1 MNLIE
6 IMNNRYST
14 KKFDTTKKISEENI
28 NEIKE
33 LLRLS
38 SSSVNLQPWH
48 FIIASSEEGKN
59 KISKSTEGFFAFNKE
74 KVVDASHVIVLC
86 SKTSIDEDFLRNIL
100 DKEDADGRYA
110 NEEFKNGMHNGRIG
124 FVNIH
129 KDQYND
135 LQDWVDKQVYLNLG
149 NLLLGVAA
157 LGIDS
162 VPMEGFDAKI
172 LDQELGLTEKGLK
185 PIAIVPIG
193 YRASDD
199 FNATIPKSRLNSEEI
214 FTTI

>member
-14 KKFDTTKKISEENI
+14 KKFDTTKKISEENM

-59 KISKSTEGFFAFNKE
+59 KISKSTEGFYAFNKE

-100 DKEDADGRYA
+100 DKEDKDGRFA
-110 NEEFKNGMHNGRIG
+110 NEEFKTGMHNGRIG

-172 LDQELGLTEKGLK
+172 LDEEFELTKKGLK

-193 YRASDD
+193 YRANDD
-199 FNATIPKSRLNSEEI
+199 FNATLPKSRLNSDEI

>member
-14 KKFDTTKKISEENI
+14 KKFDTTKKVSEENI

-100 DKEDADGRYA
+100 DKEDADGRFA
-110 NEEFKNGMHNGRIG
+110 SEEFKTGMHNGRVG

>member
-14 KKFDTTKKISEENI
+14 KKFDKTKKISEENI
-28 NEIKE
+28 KQIKE

-48 FIIASSEEGKN
+48 FVIASTEEGKN
-59 KISKSTEGFFAFNKE
+59 NISKSTEGFFAFNKE

-86 SKTSIDEDFLRNIL
+86 SKTSIDDEFLQNIL
-100 DKEDADGRYA
+100 EKENQDGRFA
-110 NEEFKNGMHNGRIG
+110 NEEFKNGMHSGRSN

-129 KDQYND
+129 KDDAKD
-135 LQDWVDKQVYLNLG
+135 LQEWVDKQVYLNLG

-157 LGIDS
+157 LGIDA
-162 VPMEGFDAKI
+162 VPMEGFDSKI
-172 LDQELGLTEKGLK
+172 LSEELELDKKGLK

-193 YRASDD
+193 YRAEDD
-199 FNATIPKSRLNSEEI
+199 FNAILPKSRLNEDEI
-214 FTTI
+214 FTII

>member
-14 KKFDTTKKISEENI
+14 KKFDKTKKISEENI
-28 NEIKE
+28 KQIKE

-48 FIIASSEEGKN
+48 FVIASTEEGKN
-59 KISKSTEGFFAFNKE
+59 NISKSTEGFFAFNKE

-86 SKTSIDEDFLRNIL
+86 SKTSIDDEFLQNIL
-100 DKEDADGRYA
+100 EKENQDGRFA
-110 NEEFKNGMHNGRIG
+110 NEEFKNGMHSGRSN

-129 KDQYND
+129 KDDAKD
-135 LQDWVDKQVYLNLG
+135 LQEWVDKQVYLNLG

-157 LGIDS
+157 LGIDA
-162 VPMEGFDAKI
+162 VPMEGFDSKV
-172 LDQELGLTEKGLK
+172 LSEELELEKKGLK

-193 YRASDD
+193 YRAEDD
-199 FNATIPKSRLNSEEI
+199 FNATLPKSRLNEDEI
-214 FTTI
+214 FTII

>member
-14 KKFDTTKKISEENI
+14 KKFDKTKKISEENI
-28 NEIKE
+28 KQIKE

-48 FIIASSEEGKN
+48 FVIASTEEGKN
-59 KISKSTEGFFAFNKE
+59 NISKSTEGFFAFNKE

-86 SKTSIDEDFLRNIL
+86 SKTSIDDEFLQNIL
-100 DKEDADGRYA
+100 EKEDQDGRFA
-110 NEEFKNGMHNGRIG
+110 NEEFKNGMHSGRSN

-129 KDQYND
+129 KDNAKD
-135 LQDWVDKQVYLNLG
+135 LQEWVDKQVYLNLG

-157 LGIDS
+157 LGIDA
-162 VPMEGFDAKI
+162 VPMEGFDSKI
-172 LDQELGLTEKGLK
+172 LSEELELDKKGLK

-193 YRASDD
+193 YRAEDD
-199 FNATIPKSRLNSEEI
+199 FNATLPKSRLNEDEI
-214 FTTI
+214 FTII

>member
-14 KKFDTTKKISEENI
+14 KKFDTTKKISEEDI
-28 NEIKE
+28 NQIKE

-48 FIIASSEEGKN
+48 FVIASTEEGKN
-59 KISKSTEGFFAFNKE
+59 KISKSTEGFYAFNKE
-74 KVVDASHVIVLC
+74 KVIEASHVIVLC
-86 SKTSIDEDFLRNIL
+86 AKTSIDENFLL
-100 DKEDADGRYA
+100 KVLEKEDKDGRFA
-110 NEEFKNGMHNGRIG
+110 NDEFKNGMHGARST

-129 KDQYND
+129 KND
-135 LQDWVDKQVYLNLG
+135 LKDIQQWVDKQVYLNLG

-162 VPMEGFDAKI
+162 VPMEGFDAQI
-172 LDQELGLTEKGLK
+172 LAEELGLNEQGLK

-193 YRASDD
+193 YRAEDD
-199 FNATIPKSRLNSEEI
+199 FNATLPKSRLSEVDV

>member
-14 KKFDTTKKISEENI
+14 KKFDTTKKVSEENI
-28 NEIKE
+28 DEIKE

-48 FIIASSEEGKN
+48 FIITSTEEGKN
-59 KISKSTEGFFAFNKE
+59 KISKSTEGFYAFNKE

-100 DKEDADGRYA
+100 DKEDADGRFA
-110 NEEFKNGMHNGRIG
+110 NEEFKNGMHNGRVG

-129 KDQYND
+129 KEQYND

-157 LGIDS
+157 LGIDA
-162 VPMEGFDAKI
+162 VPMEGFDATI

-193 YRASDD
+193 YRANDD
-199 FNATIPKSRLNSEEI
+199 FNATLPKSRLNSDEI
-214 FTTI
+214 FTTL

>member
-14 KKFDTTKKISEENI
+14 KKFDKTKKISEENI
-28 NEIKE
+28 KQIKE

-48 FIIASSEEGKN
+48 FVIASTEEGKN
-59 KISKSTEGFFAFNKE
+59 NISKSTEGFFAFNKE

-86 SKTSIDEDFLRNIL
+86 SKTSIDDEFLQNIL
-100 DKEDADGRYA
+100 EKENQDGRFA
-110 NEEFKNGMHNGRIG
+110 NEEFKNGMHSGRSN

-129 KDQYND
+129 KDDAKD
-135 LQDWVDKQVYLNLG
+135 LQEWVDKQVYLNLG

-157 LGIDS
+157 LGIDA
-162 VPMEGFDAKI
+162 VPMEGFDSKI
-172 LDQELGLTEKGLK
+172 LSEELELDKKGLK

-193 YRASDD
+193 YRAEDD
-199 FNATIPKSRLNSEEI
+199 FNATLPKSRLNEDEI
-214 FTTI
+214 FTII

>member
-14 KKFDTTKKISEENI
+14 KKFDTTKKVSEENI

-100 DKEDADGRYA
+100 DKEDVDGRFA
-110 NEEFKNGMHNGRIG
+110 NEEFKTGMHNGRVG

-157 LGIDS
+157 LGIDA

-172 LDQELGLTEKGLK
+172 LDEEFELTKKGLK

-193 YRASDD
+193 YRANDD
-199 FNATIPKSRLNSEEI
+199 FNATLPKSRLNSDEI

>member
-14 KKFDTTKKISEENI
+14 KKFDTTKKVSEENL

-100 DKEDADGRYA
+100 DKEDADGRFA
-110 NEEFKNGMHNGRIG
+110 NEEFKNGMHNGRVG

-129 KDQYND
+129 KEQYND

>member
-14 KKFDTTKKISEENI
+14 KKFDTNKKISEEDMKQ
-28 NEIKE
+28 IKE

-48 FIIASSEEGKN
+48 FVIASTEDGKN
-59 KISKSTEGFFAFNKE
+59 KISKSTEGFYAFNKE
-74 KVVDASHVIVLC
+74 KVLEASHVIVLC
-86 SKTSIDEDFLRNIL
+86 SKTSIDESFLQNIL
-100 DKEDADGRYA
+100 EKEDKDGRFA
-110 NEEFKNGMHNGRIG
+110 NDEFKNGMHGGRST

-129 KDQYND
+129 KNDLND
-135 LQDWVDKQVYLNLG
+135 LQQWVDKQVYLNLG

-162 VPMEGFDAKI
+162 VPMEGFDSEI
-172 LDQELGLTEKGLK
+172 LGQELGLSEKGLK
-185 PIAIVPIG
+185 AIAIVPIG
-193 YRASDD
+193 YRAEDD
-199 FNATIPKSRLNSEEI
+199 FNATLPKSRLNEEEI
-214 FTTI
+214 FTII

>member
-48 FIIASSEEGKN
+48 FIIASTKEGKN
-59 KISKSTEGFFAFNKE
+59 KISKSTEGFYAFNKE

-193 YRASDD
+193 YRANDD
-199 FNATIPKSRLNSEEI
+199 FNATLPKSRLNSDEI

>member
-28 NEIKE
+28 HQIKE

-48 FIIASSEEGKN
+48 FIITSSEEGKN
-59 KISKSTEGFFAFNKE
+59 KISKSTEDFFAFNKE
-74 KVVDASHVIVLC
+74 KVLEASHVIVLC
-86 SKTSIDEDFLRNIL
+86 SKTSIDDDFLRNIL
-100 DKEDADGRYA
+100 DKEDKDGRFA
-110 NEEFKNGMHNGRIG
+110 NDEFKNGMHNGRSN

-129 KDQYND
+129 KNQYND

-157 LGIDS
+157 LGIDA

-172 LDQELGLTEKGLK
+172 LDEELGLSEKGLK

-193 YRASDD
+193 YRANDD
-199 FNATIPKSRLNSEEI
+199 FNASLPKSRLNEDEI

>member
-14 KKFDTTKKISEENI
+14 KKFDTTKKISEEDI
-28 NEIKE
+28 KQIKE

-48 FIIASSEEGKN
+48 FVITSSEEGKN

-74 KVVDASHVIVLC
+74 KVLEASHVIVLC
-86 SKTSIDEDFLRNIL
+86 SRTSIDDNFLKNIL
-100 DKEDADGRYA
+100 DKEDKDGRYA
-110 NEEFKNGMHNGRIG
+110 NDEFKNGMHNGRVG
-124 FVNIH
+124 FVNIR

-157 LGIDS
+157 LGIDA

-172 LDQELGLTEKGLK
+172 LDEELGLSEKGLK
-185 PIAIVPIG
+185 PIAIVPMG

-199 FNATIPKSRLNSEEI
+199 FNATLPKSRLSENEV

>member
-193 YRASDD
+193 YRANDD
-199 FNATIPKSRLNSEEI
+199 FNATLPKSRLNSDEI

>member
-28 NEIKE
+28 HQIKE

-48 FIIASSEEGKN
+48 FIIASSEEGKS

-74 KVVDASHVIVLC
+74 KVLEASHVIILC
-86 SKTSIDEDFLRNIL
+86 SKTSIDDNFLRNIL
-100 DKEDADGRYA
+100 DKEDKDGRYA
-110 NEEFKNGMHNGRIG
+110 NDEIKNGMHNARSSFI
-124 FVNIH
+124 NIH
-129 KDQYND
+129 KNQYND

-157 LGIDS
+157 LGIDA
-162 VPMEGFDAKI
+162 VPMEGFDSKI
-172 LDQELGLTEKGLK
+172 LDEELGLSEKGLK

-193 YRASDD
+193 YRANDD
-199 FNATIPKSRLNSEEI
+199 FNATLPKSRLNEDEI

>member
-14 KKFDTTKKISEENI
+14 KKFDTTKKISEEDI
-28 NEIKE
+28 KQIKE

-48 FIIASSEEGKN
+48 FVITSSEEGKN

-74 KVVDASHVIVLC
+74 KVLEASHVIVLC
-86 SKTSIDEDFLRNIL
+86 SRTSIDDNFLKNIL
-100 DKEDADGRYA
+100 DKEDQDGRYA
-110 NEEFKNGMHNGRIG
+110 NDGFKNGMHNGRVG
-124 FVNIH
+124 FVNIR

-157 LGIDS
+157 LGIDA

-172 LDQELGLTEKGLK
+172 LDEELGLSEKGLK
-185 PIAIVPIG
+185 PIAIVPMG

-199 FNATIPKSRLNSEEI
+199 FNATLPKSRLSENEV

>member
-14 KKFDTTKKISEENI
+14 KKFDTTKKVSEENI

-100 DKEDADGRYA
+100 DKEDADGRFA
-110 NEEFKNGMHNGRIG
+110 SEEFKTGMHNGRVG

-193 YRASDD
+193 YRANDD
-199 FNATIPKSRLNSEEI
+199 FNATLPKSRLNSDEI
-214 FTTI
+214 FTTL